1 MKKALLLITAMALF
15 PLMVHAQWEPQ
26 GSFPEGDTL
35 SGGNHGIA
43 VDGEGKVWVHDYY
56 MNGSFIEDSSIAVT
70 DLRVFNPDGT
80 EVEFSPI
87 QKVVVDQDT
96 TFFNSETAFHGARGI
111 RTGPNGDILFAFER
125 TLMLIDHQTG
135 EAIAVTEPDI
145 DASLTAPAIDG
156 FGNIYV
162 TGVVGGDIVRYDS
175 DLTNREV
182 IIEGVPAIGRTM
194 EVSEDG
200 NTLYVPRFTSN
211 TMYVWSRPNDFSPW
225 PTEPDS
231 VLQNSDIESMTF
243 HPDNGQL
250 WLSAANYLR
259 VDEEVHAEYTPN
271 VWYGY
276 NTETWVREDSVAW
289 EFYGEDPF
297 GPDPEFLPGDQV
309 PRAIAFNNDGT
320 TLYIGGYR
328 EAGANF
334 PPIQYFTGMATSI
347 TDVPLEQP
355 EGYTLDQN
363 YPNPFNPTTNIEF
376 TLGQGGETTLKV
388 YDISGREV
396 ASILSGQ
403 QLNAGSHVYTFDA
416 GSLSSGIY
424 FYRLNSNGV
433 QITRKMTLVK

>member
-15 PLMVHAQWEPQ
+15 PLLVHAQWEAQ
-26 GSFPEGDTL
+26 GTFPEGDTL
-35 SGGNHGIA
+35 SGSNHGIA
-43 VDGEGKVWVHDYY
+43 VDGEGKIWLHDFYAV
-56 MNGSFIEDSSIAVT
+56 GTFAEDTTVAVV
-70 DLRVFNPDGT
+70 DLRVFNADGT
-80 EVEFSPI
+80 EVDFSPI
-87 QKVVVDQDT
+87 QQVIVDQDT
-96 TFFNSETAFHGARGI
+96 MRFEGSNGRGI
-111 RTGPNGDILFAFER
+111 RTGPNGDILYAHNDR
-125 TLMLIDHQTG
+125 LALIDHTTG
-135 EAIAVTEPDI
+135 EGIAIVYPETGSA
-145 DASLTAPAIDG
+145 LTAPAIDG
-156 FGNIYV
+156 AGNIYV
-162 TGVVGGDIVRYDS
+162 TGVVGGDIVQFDS
-175 DLTNREV
+175 NLENREV

-200 NTLYVPRFTSN
+200 NSIYVPRFTAN
-211 TMYVWSRPNDFSPW
+211 TMYVWNRSSELAPW

-250 WLSAANYLR
+250 WLSAATYLR
-259 VDEEVHAEYTPN
+259 PDEDVHAEYTPN

-276 NTETWVREDSVAW
+276 NTETWAREDSVVW

-297 GPDPEFLPGDQV
+297 GPDPEYLPSDQV
-309 PRAIAFNNDGT
+309 PRGVAFNNDGT
-320 TLYIGGYR
+320 TIYIGSFR
-328 EAGANF
+328 NSGANF
-334 PPIQYFTGMATSI
+334 PPIQYFTGMATNI
-347 TDVPLEQP
+347 ADVPFEQP
-355 EGYTLDQN
+355 EGYSLDQN

-416 GSLSSGIY
+416 SSLSSGIY